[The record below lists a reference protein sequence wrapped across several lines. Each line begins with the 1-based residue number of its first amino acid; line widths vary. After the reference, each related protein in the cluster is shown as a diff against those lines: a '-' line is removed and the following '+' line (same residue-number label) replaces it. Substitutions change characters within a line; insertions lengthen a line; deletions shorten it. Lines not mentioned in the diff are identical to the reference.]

1 MKLDDYRSYDALGLA
16 ELVRKGDVTADEL
29 LDTALA
35 AIERRGPSLNA
46 FVGVYEDQA
55 RSAIQS
61 GLPDGPFRGVPF
73 SIKDLVT
80 DVAGLPTGN
89 GSRLFAGNLPDHDSE
104 IVRRYRQA
112 GLVVLAKTNTPELG
126 LAPTTEPAVTGATHN
141 PWNLDMSP
149 GGSSGGAAASVA
161 AGIFPMAHASDGGGS
176 IRIPSAYCGLF
187 GLKPTRARMS
197 LGPDRGDGWSGMSCQ
212 HVVSR
217 SVRDSATAL
226 DATAGYVP
234 GDPYTAP
241 TPTGTFLEATRR
253 EPGKLRLGL
262 ILDAP
267 TGASVDDAVKEA
279 ARQTAEKLATLGH
292 EIVPV
297 TWPLSTADLG
307 PTSGAIIP
315 AHIAATVDARLA
327 ELGRPQQPDDIEAVT
342 AMMVDA
348 GRGMPATKYI
358 QGIAAMHGIGRKLAA
373 LLTDLDG
380 LITPTVGRARQP
392 LGVLTGDNPERFV
405 REVSPIAAFTSL
417 ANVTGQPAMS
427 VPLSTAGDGFPL
439 GTQIIG
445 RYGDEATLLSV
456 AAQLEAAYPWF
467 DRVPS

>member
-1 MKLDDYRSYDALGLA
+1 MKFEDYRSYDALGLA
-16 ELVRKGDVTADEL
+16 ELVRNGDVTADEL
-29 LDTALA
+29 LDTTLA
-35 AIERRGPSLNA
+35 AIEEINPTLNA
-46 FVGVYEDQA
+46 FVGVYEDHG
-55 RSAIQS
+55 REAIRD

-80 DVAGLPTGN
+80 DVAGMATGN
-89 GSRLFAGNLPDHDSE
+89 GSRLFAGNVADHDSE

-112 GLVVLAKTNTPELG
+112 GLVVMAKTATPEFG
-126 LAPTTEPAVTGATHN
+126 LAPTTEPAINGPTHN
-141 PWNLDMSP
+141 PWRADLSS
-149 GGSSGGAAASVA
+149 GGSSGGAAAAVA
-161 AGIFPMAHASDGGGS
+161 AGIFPMAHATDGGGS

-217 SVRDSATAL
+217 SVRDSAAAL
-226 DATAGYVP
+226 DAAAGLLP

-241 TPTGTFLEATRR
+241 TPTGTFLEAARR
-253 EPGKLRLGL
+253 EPGRLRFGL
-262 ILDAP
+262 VLEAP
-267 TGASVDDAVKEA
+267 TGAPIEDEVCDE
-279 ARQTAEKLATLGH
+279 ARQTAELLAALGH
-292 EIVPV
+292 DIVPV
-297 TWPLSTADLG
+297 SWPLSPADLG

-327 ELGRPQQPDDIEAVT
+327 DLGRPQQPDDLEQVT

-348 GRGMPATKYI
+348 GRGMSATTFVRAV
-358 QGIAAMHGIGRKLAA
+358 AAMHGIGRKLANM
-373 LLTDLDG
+373 LTDLDG

-392 LGVLTGDNPERFV
+392 LGVLTGNDRERFV
-405 REVSPIAAFTSL
+405 SEVSPVAAFTSL
-417 ANVTGQPAMS
+417 ANLTGQPAMS
-427 VPLSTAGDGFPL
+427 VPLGTGADGFPL

-467 DRVPS
+467 DRVPG

>member
-1 MKLDDYRSYDALGLA
+1 
-16 ELVRKGDVTADEL
+16 
-29 LDTALA
+29 
-35 AIERRGPSLNA
+35 
-46 FVGVYEDQA
+46 
-55 RSAIQS
+55 
-61 GLPDGPFRGVPF
+61 
-73 SIKDLVT
+73 
-80 DVAGLPTGN
+80 
-89 GSRLFAGNLPDHDSE
+89 LFAGNIPDHDSE

-112 GLVVLAKTNTPELG
+112 GLVIMAKTNTPELG
-126 LAPTTEPAVTGATHN
+126 LAPTTEPAVNGATHN
-141 PWNLDMSP
+141 PWNLDLSP
-149 GGSSGGAAASVA
+149 GGSSGGAAASVV

-217 SVRDSATAL
+217 SVRDSAAAL
-226 DATAGYVP
+226 DATAGYVA

-241 TPTGTFLEATRR
+241 TATGTFLEALGR
-253 EPGKLRLGL
+253 EPGKLRFGL

-267 TGASVDDAVKEA
+267 TGAPADEEVRVA
-279 ARQTAEKLATLGH
+279 ARQTADKLAALGH
-292 EIVPV
+292 DVVPV
-297 TWPLSTADLG
+297 AWPLSTADLG

-327 ELGRPQQPDDIEAVT
+327 ELGRPQQPDDVEPVT
-342 AMMVDA
+342 AMMADA
-348 GRGMPATKYI
+348 GRGLPATKYV
-358 QGIAAMHGIGRKLAA
+358 QAVAAMHGIGRKIAR

-392 LGVLTGDNPERFV
+392 LGVLTGDDRERFI
-405 REVSPIAAFTSL
+405 REVSPVAAFTSL

-427 VPLSTAGDGFPL
+427 VPLGTGDDGFPL

-445 RYGDEATLLSV
+445 RYGDEATLLSL
-456 AAQLEAAYPWF
+456 AAQLEAAHPWF
-467 DRVPS
+467 GRVPG

>member
-1 MKLDDYRSYDALGLA
+1 
-16 ELVRKGDVTADEL
+16 
-29 LDTALA
+29 
-35 AIERRGPSLNA
+35 
-46 FVGVYEDQA
+46 
-55 RSAIQS
+55 
-61 GLPDGPFRGVPF
+61 VPF

-89 GSRLFAGNLPDHDSE
+89 GSRLFAGNIPGHDSE
-104 IVRRYRQA
+104 IVRRYRRA
-112 GLVVLAKTNTPELG
+112 GLVVMAKTTTPELG
-126 LAPTTEPAVTGATHN
+126 LAPTTESAVSGPTHN
-141 PWNLDMSP
+141 PWNRDLSP

-217 SVRDSATAL
+217 SVRDSAAAL

-241 TPTGTFLEATRR
+241 TLPGQGGTFLEATRR
-253 EPGKLRLGL
+253 GPGRLRFGL
-262 ILDAP
+262 VLDTP
-267 TGASVDDAVKEA
+267 TGAAADEEVRAA
-279 ARQTAEKLATLGH
+279 ARHTAERLAALGH
-292 EIVPV
+292 DVIPV
-297 TWPLSTADLG
+297 TWPLSSNELG
-307 PTSGAIIP
+307 PTSGSIIP
-315 AHIAATVDARLA
+315 AHIAATVDARLD
-327 ELGRPQQPDDIEAVT
+327 ELGRPQQPDDIEPVT
-342 AMMVDA
+342 AMMVEA
-348 GRGMPATKYI
+348 GRGMPATSYVRGV
-358 QGIAAMHGIGRKLAA
+358 QAMHAIGRKLAQM
-373 LLTDLDG
+373 LVDLDG

-392 LGVLTGDNPERFV
+392 LGVLTGDDRERFI
-405 REVSPIAAFTSL
+405 REVSPVAAFTSL

-427 VPLSTAGDGFPL
+427 VPLGTGDDGFPL

-445 RYGDEATLLSV
+445 RYGDEATLLSL
-456 AAQLEAAYPWF
+456 AAQLEAAHPWF